1 MLATGCALG
10 GDTLNIRVFSIGQ
23 ADSILLS
30 DGRTHVL
37 IDTGENDDGEQIAEA
52 LLRFGIRK
60 LDCLILTHFD
70 KDHIGGAPDLFK
82 QIAVDRIIMPT
93 YTADSK
99 RYEKLIEALEKND
112 LQAERLAADT
122 AFAIGDLAIEVWAP
136 KAAYAD
142 SDNEQSLVVRVT
154 YGQTNLLVAGDAE
167 DIRTTELLEGNYPLD
182 CDILKVPHHGRWHE
196 TSAALLDAATPSYAL
211 ITDSSKNPAEHEL
224 LELLNARG
232 IKTMRTVD
240 GDLILS
246 ITGERIDTRIDPS

>member
-37 IDTGENDDGEQIAEA
+37 IDTGESDDGEQIAEA

-70 KDHIGGAPDLFK
+70 KDHIGGTPDLLK

-99 RYEKLIEALEKND
+99 RYTKLIEALDKHG
-112 LQAERLAADT
+112 LQAERLAVDT
-122 AFAIGDLAIEVWAP
+122 SVCVGNISMDIWTP
-136 KAAYAD
+136 KAAYTD

-154 YGQTNLLVAGDAE
+154 YGQTSILVAGDAE

-211 ITDSSKNPAEHEL
+211 ITDSAKNPAEKEL
-224 LELLNARG
+224 VAFLDARG
-232 IKTMRTVD
+232 IQTMRTVD
-240 GDLILS
+240 GDLVLS